1 MAAGR
6 LMATEAKVSRK
17 MAKIIAGMGT
27 SHVPGVGAAMDNGK
41 TAEPYWQPLFKGFEP
56 LREWHSQNI
65 PDVNIIVFNDHATS
79 YSLDNYATFTMGVG
93 ERFKPAD
100 EGWGPRQVPDIEG
113 HPELAWHIVESLMAE
128 EFDMAVAGSVDLDH
142 GCTVPLSIAYDQPQ
156 KWPTKVIPLCVN
168 VIQHPLPSAMRCYKL
183 GQAIGR
189 AVASFP
195 EDISVGIW
203 GTGGLS
209 HQLGGERAGV
219 VNPDFD
225 KAFLDNLTQNP
236 LANANLQH
244 GDVIREAG
252 AEGIEM
258 IMWNVM
264 RGALN
269 DEVREVYRFYH
280 IPVSATAY
288 GAIILEQD

>member
-1 MAAGR
+1 
-6 LMATEAKVSRK
+6 
-17 MAKIIAGMGT
+17 MAKLIAGMGT

-41 TAEPYWQPLFKGFEP
+41 TGEAYWQPLFEGFKP
-56 LREWHSQNI
+56 LREWHKNNV
-65 PDVNIIVFNDHATS
+65 PDVNIVVFNDHATS
-79 YSLDNYATFTMGVG
+79 YSLDNYSTFTIGVG
-93 ERFKPAD
+93 DHFRPAD
-100 EGWGPRQVPDIEG
+100 EGWGRRQVPDVEG
-113 HPELAWHIVESLMAE
+113 HPELAWHITESLMAE
-128 EFDMAVAGSVDLDH
+128 EFDMAVAASVDLDH
-142 GCTVPLSIAYDQPQ
+142 GLTVPLSIAYDQPE
-156 KWPTKVIPLCVN
+156 KWPTAVIPLIVN
-168 VIQHPLPSAMRCYKL
+168 VIQHPLPTAMRCYKL

-189 AVASFP
+189 AIASFP

-219 VNPDFD
+219 VNPEFD

-236 LANANLQH
+236 IANAEIPH
-244 GDVIREAG
+244 TDFIREAG

-269 DEVREVYRFYH
+269 DDVKEIYRFYH

-288 GAIILEQD
+288 GAIILENS

>member
-219 VNPDFD
+219 VNPEFD

>member
-1 MAAGR
+1 
-6 LMATEAKVSRK
+6 
-17 MAKIIAGMGT
+17 MAKIMAGMGT

-41 TAEPYWQPLFKGFEP
+41 TDEAYWKELFAGFAP
-56 LREWHSQNI
+56 LRDWHKQNV
-65 PDVNIIVFNDHATS
+65 PDVNIIIYNDHATY
-79 YSLDNYATFTMGVG
+79 YSLDSYSTFTIGVA
-93 ERFKPAD
+93 EEFQPAD
-100 EGWGPRQVPDIEG
+100 EGWGPRKVPVVKG
-113 HPELAWHIVESLMAE
+113 HPELAWHLVEQLMAE
-128 EFDMAVAGSVDLDH
+128 EFDMSVAGSLDVDH
-142 GCTVPLSIAYDQPQ
+142 GLTVPLSIAYDQPQ
-156 KWPTKVIPLCVN
+156 EWPTAVVPLCVN
-168 VIQHPLPSAMRCYKL
+168 VIQHPLPTALRCYKL

-219 VNPDFD
+219 INAEFD
-225 KAFLDNLTQNP
+225 KAFLDNLVSDP
-236 LANANLQH
+236 EANSRLSH
-244 GDVIREAG
+244 TDFIREAG
-252 AEGIEM
+252 CEGVEM

-269 DEVREVYRFYH
+269 KQVKEIYRLYH

-288 GAIILEQD
+288 GAIILENA

>member
-1 MAAGR
+1 MVAGR

-56 LREWHSQNI
+56 LRQWHSQNI

-219 VNPDFD
+219 VNPEFD

>member
-1 MAAGR
+1 MAR
-6 LMATEAKVSRK
+6 L
-17 MAKIIAGMGT
+17 IAGMGT
-27 SHVPGVGAAMDNGK
+27 SHVPGVGAAIDNGK
-41 TAEPYWQPLFKGFEP
+41 TGEDYWKPLFKGIAP
-56 LREWHSQNI
+56 IREWHAKNV

-79 YSLDNYATFTMGVG
+79 YSLDSYATFTIGVG
-93 ERFKPAD
+93 EHYKAAD
-100 EGWGPRQVPDIEG
+100 EGWGPRKVPDMEG
-113 HPELAWHIVESLMAE
+113 HPELAWHLVESLMAE
-128 EFDMAVAGSVDLDH
+128 EFDMAVVADIDLDH
-142 GCTVPLSIAYDQPQ
+142 GFTVPLSIAYDQPAA
-156 KWPTKVIPLCVN
+156 WPAAVVPLCVN
-168 VIQHPLPSAMRCYKL
+168 VIQHPLPTAMRCYKL

-189 AVASFP
+189 AIASFP
-195 EDISVGIW
+195 EEITIAIW

-236 LANANLQH
+236 LANAALTH
-244 GDVIREAG
+244 TDFIRDAG
-252 AEGIEM
+252 CEGVEM

-269 DEVREVYRFYH
+269 DTVKEVYRFYH

-288 GAIILEQD
+288 GAIILENGA

>member
-1 MAAGR
+1 
-6 LMATEAKVSRK
+6 

-27 SHVPGVGAAMDNGK
+27 SHVPGVGAAMDHGK
-41 TAEPYWQPLFKGFEP
+41 TGEAYWQPLFQGFAP
-56 LREWHSQNI
+56 LREWHKANV

-79 YSLDNYATFTMGVG
+79 YSLDNYSTFTIGVG
-93 ERFKPAD
+93 EEFTPAD
-100 EGWGPRQVPDIEG
+100 EGWGPRKVPQLKG
-113 HPELAWHIVESLMAE
+113 HPELAWHLVESLMAD
-128 EFDMAVAGSVDLDH
+128 EFDMAVAASLEVDH
-142 GCTVPLSIAYDQPQ
+142 GCTVPLSIAYDQPEE
-156 KWPTKVIPLCVN
+156 WPAAVIPLCVN
-168 VIQHPLPSAMRCYKL
+168 VIQHPLPTALRCYKL

-195 EDISVGIW
+195 DDITVGIW

-219 VNPDFD
+219 VNPEFD
-225 KAFLDNLTQNP
+225 KRFLDNLTADP
-236 LANANLQH
+236 EANAH
-244 GDVIREAG
+244 ISHTEFIRDAG
-252 AEGIEM
+252 CEGIEM

-269 DEVREVYRFYH
+269 DKVNEIYRFYH

-288 GAIILEQD
+288 GAIILENSD

>member
-1 MAAGR
+1 
-6 LMATEAKVSRK
+6 
-17 MAKIIAGMGT
+17 MAKLVAEMGT

-41 TAEPYWQPLFKGFEP
+41 TGEPYWQSLMEGFKP
-56 LREWHSQNI
+56 LRAWHKDNV

-79 YSLDNYATFTMGVG
+79 YSLDNYSTFTIGVG
-93 ERFKPAD
+93 ERFRPAD
-100 EGWGPRQVPDIEG
+100 EGWGRRQVPDIIG
-113 HPELAWHIVESLMAE
+113 HPELAWHMTESLMAE
-128 EFDMAVAGSVDLDH
+128 EFDMAVAASVDVDH
-142 GCTVPLSIAYDQPQ
+142 GMTVPLSIAYDQPDE
-156 KWPTKVIPLCVN
+156 WPCAAIPLIVN
-168 VIQHPLPSAMRCYKL
+168 VIQHPLPTAMRCYKL

-189 AVASFP
+189 AIASFP

-219 VNPDFD
+219 VNPEFD

-236 LANANLQH
+236 IANAELKH
-244 GDVIREAG
+244 TEFIREAG

-269 DEVREVYRFYH
+269 DEVSEIYRLYH

-288 GAIILEQD
+288 GAIILENK

>member
-1 MAAGR
+1 M
-6 LMATEAKVSRK
+6 SQ

-41 TAEPYWQPLFKGFEP
+41 TDEAYWQPLFTGFAP
-56 LREWHSQNI
+56 LREWHKNNV

-79 YSLDNYATFTMGVG
+79 YSLDNYSTFTIGVG
-93 ERFKPAD
+93 EEFTPAD
-100 EGWGPRQVPDIEG
+100 EGWGPRKVPQLKG
-113 HPELAWHIVESLMAE
+113 HPELAWHLVESLMAE
-128 EFDMAVAGSVDLDH
+128 EFDMAVAASLEVDH
-142 GCTVPLSIAYDQPQ
+142 GCTVPLSIAYDQPDE
-156 KWPTKVIPLCVN
+156 WPAAVIPLCVN
-168 VIQHPLPSAMRCYKL
+168 VIQHPLPTALRCYKL

-195 EDISVGIW
+195 DDITVGIW

-219 VNPDFD
+219 VNPEFD
-225 KAFLDNLTQNP
+225 KRFLDNLTADP
-236 LANANLQH
+236 EANAH
-244 GDVIREAG
+244 ISHTEFIRDAG
-252 AEGIEM
+252 CEGIEM

-264 RGALN
+264 RGALGDN
-269 DEVREVYRFYH
+269 VEEVFRLYH

-288 GAIILEQD
+288 GAIILENK

>member
-1 MAAGR
+1 
-6 LMATEAKVSRK
+6 
-17 MAKIIAGMGT
+17 MAKLIAGMGT
-27 SHVPGVGAAMDNGK
+27 SHVPGVGAAMDHGK
-41 TAEPYWQPLFKGFEP
+41 TGEDYWKGLFKGFEP
-56 LREWHSQNI
+56 IREWHAKNV

-79 YSLDNYATFTMGVG
+79 YSLNNYSTFTIGVG
-93 ERFKPAD
+93 EEYKPAD
-100 EGWGPRQVPDIEG
+100 EGWGPRKVPNMQG

-128 EFDMAVAGSVDLDH
+128 EFDLAVAADVDLDH
-142 GCTVPLSIAYDQPQ
+142 GFTVPLSIAYGQPEV
-156 KWPTKVIPLCVN
+156 WPTSVVPVCVN
-168 VIQHPLPSAMRCYKL
+168 VIQHPLPTALRCYKL

-195 EDISVGIW
+195 DDISVGIW

-219 VNPDFD
+219 VNPEFD
-225 KAFLDNLTQNP
+225 KAFLDNLTKDP
-236 LANANLQH
+236 LANTRLSH
-244 GDVIREAG
+244 TDFIRDAG
-252 AEGIEM
+252 CEGIEM

-269 DEVREVYRFYH
+269 DEVEEVYRLYH

-288 GAIILEQD
+288 GAIILENKS

>member
-1 MAAGR
+1 
-6 LMATEAKVSRK
+6 
-17 MAKIIAGMGT
+17 MAKLIAGMGT

-41 TAEPYWQPLFKGFEP
+41 TGEAYWQPLFEGFKP
-56 LREWHSQNI
+56 LREWHKNNV
-65 PDVNIIVFNDHATS
+65 PDVNIVVFNDHATS
-79 YSLDNYATFTMGVG
+79 YSLDNYSTFTIGVG
-93 ERFKPAD
+93 DHFRPAD
-100 EGWGPRQVPDIEG
+100 EGWGRRQVPDVEG
-113 HPELAWHIVESLMAE
+113 HPELAWHITESLMAE
-128 EFDMAVAGSVDLDH
+128 EFDMAVAASVDLDH
-142 GCTVPLSIAYDQPQ
+142 GLTVPLSIAYDQPK
-156 KWPTKVIPLCVN
+156 KWPTAVIPLIVN
-168 VIQHPLPSAMRCYKL
+168 VIQHPLPTAMRCYKL

-189 AVASFP
+189 AIASFP

-219 VNPDFD
+219 VNPEFD
-225 KAFLDNLTQNP
+225 KAFLDNLTQDP
-236 LANANLQH
+236 IANAEIPH
-244 GDVIREAG
+244 ADFIREAG

-269 DEVREVYRFYH
+269 DDVKEIYRFYH

-288 GAIILEQD
+288 GAIILENS

>member
-1 MAAGR
+1 
-6 LMATEAKVSRK
+6 
-17 MAKIIAGMGT
+17 MAKLIAGMGT

-41 TAEPYWQPLFKGFEP
+41 TGEAYWQPLFEGFKP
-56 LREWHSQNI
+56 LREWHKNNV

-79 YSLDNYATFTMGVG
+79 YSLDNYSTFTIGVG
-93 ERFKPAD
+93 DHFRPAD
-100 EGWGPRQVPDIEG
+100 EGWGRRQVPDVEG
-113 HPELAWHIVESLMAE
+113 HPELAWHITESLMAE
-128 EFDMAVAGSVDLDH
+128 EFDMAVAASVDLDH
-142 GCTVPLSIAYDQPQ
+142 GLTVPLSIAYDQPE
-156 KWPTKVIPLCVN
+156 KWPTAVVPLIVN
-168 VIQHPLPSAMRCYKL
+168 VIQHPLPTAMRCYKL

-189 AVASFP
+189 AIASFP

-219 VNPDFD
+219 VNPEFD
-225 KAFLDNLTQNP
+225 KVFLNNLTQNP
-236 LANANLQH
+236 IANAEIPH
-244 GDVIREAG
+244 TDFIREAG

-269 DEVREVYRFYH
+269 DDVKEIYRFYH

-288 GAIILEQD
+288 GAIILENQ

>member
-93 ERFKPAD
+93 ERFRPAD

-195 EDISVGIW
+195 DDISVGIW

>member
-195 EDISVGIW
+195 DDISVGIW